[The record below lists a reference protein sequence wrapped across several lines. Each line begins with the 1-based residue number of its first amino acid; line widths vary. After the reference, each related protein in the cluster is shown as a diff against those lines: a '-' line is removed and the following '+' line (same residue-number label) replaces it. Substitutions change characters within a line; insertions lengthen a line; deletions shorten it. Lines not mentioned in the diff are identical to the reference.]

1 MAYNTFDDEAIT
13 WLLEKVK
20 TNTAAISTEIER
32 AKSAEENLQAILE
45 DAETQLSNI

>member
-1 MAYNTFDDEAIT
+1 MAYNTFNNEALA
-13 WLLEKVK
+13 WLLEKIK